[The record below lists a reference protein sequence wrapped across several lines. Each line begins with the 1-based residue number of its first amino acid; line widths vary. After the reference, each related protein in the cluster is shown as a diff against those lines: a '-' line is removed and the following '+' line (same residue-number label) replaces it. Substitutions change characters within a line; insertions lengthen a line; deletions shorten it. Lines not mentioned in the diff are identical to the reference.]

1 MHEEIAIGGF
11 GGQGVLFIGRLLTE
25 AGFREGHEV
34 VYMPSYGAEKRGGTV
49 WCNVTISDERIGAL
63 FIARPT
69 VAVAMNSASLSR
81 FGQTTKTDGLLVVN
95 QSLVPE
101 KVARHDIDVVYIPAN
116 DLAAEAGNSDVSNLV
131 ALGALLACRPV
142 ISLRSIHQIMEES
155 LRKKQKL
162 LQMNQKAL
170 EKGYGWTQKEY
181 AGRVSGLKAVVN
193 HVRRE
198 DAG

>member
-11 GGQGVLFIGRLLTE
+11 GGQGVLFIGRLLME
-25 AGFREGHEV
+25 AAFREEREV

-69 VAVAMNSASLSR
+69 VAVAMNSASLTR
-81 FGQTTKTDGLLVVN
+81 FGQTTKPGGLLVVN
-95 QSLVPE
+95 QTLASE

-116 DLAAEAGNSDVSNLV
+116 DLAAEAGNSDISNLV

-142 ISLRSIHQIMEES
+142 VSLRSIHQIMEES
-155 LRKKQKL
+155 LSKKQKL

-181 AGRVSGLKAVVN
+181 AGQVSGLK
-193 HVRRE
+193 
-198 DAG
+198 GGG

>member
-25 AGFREGHEV
+25 AAFREGREV

-69 VAVAMNSASLSR
+69 IAIAMNSASSVR
-81 FGQTTKTDGLLVVN
+81 FESTMKSDGLLVVN

-101 KVARHDIDVVYIPAN
+101 KVARDDILAIYVPAN
-116 DLAAEAGNSDVSNLV
+116 DLAAEAGDSTASNLV
-131 ALGALLACRPV
+131 ALGALLTCRPV
-142 ISLRSIHQIMEES
+142 VPIDSIIKVMDDMLTKNQERLTIN
-155 LRKKQKL
+155 KQ
-162 LQMNQKAL
+162 AL
-170 EKGYGWTQKEY
+170 NKGCIWTQAEY
-181 AGRVSGLKAVVN
+181 ADKLSGLKRGGQQCSI
-193 HVRRE
+193 RRR
-198 DAG
+198 

>member
-25 AGFREGHEV
+25 AGFREKREV

-69 VAVAMNSASLSR
+69 AAVAMNSASLTR
-81 FGQTTKTDGLLVVN
+81 LGQTTKPQGLLVVN
-95 QSLVPE
+95 QTLVPE
-101 KVARHDIDVVYIPAN
+101 KVARQDIDVVYVPAN

-142 ISLRSIHQIMEES
+142 VSLRSIHQIIEKS
-155 LRKKQKL
+155 LRNKQEL

-170 EKGYGWTQKEY
+170 ERGYSWTQKEY
-181 AGRVSGLKAVVN
+181 PGQVSGLK
-193 HVRRE
+193 
-198 DAG
+198 GGG

>member
-25 AGFREGHEV
+25 AAFREAREV

-69 VAVAMNSASLSR
+69 IAVAMNSSSLTR
-81 FGQTTKTDGLLVVN
+81 FEQTTRPGGLLVVN

-101 KVARHDIDVVYIPAN
+101 TVARGDINVIYVPTN
-116 DLAAEAGNSDVSNLV
+116 DLAAEAGDNRVGNLV
-131 ALGALLACRPV
+131 ALGALLSCRPV
-142 ISLRSIHQIMEES
+142 VSLDTIFQIMKETLTKNQE
-155 LRKKQKL
+155 L
-162 LQMNQKAL
+162 LNVNRQAL
-170 EKGYGWTQKEY
+170 DRGYSWTQMEY
-181 AGRVSGLKAVVN
+181 AGQISGLKGS
-193 HVRRE
+193 E
-198 DAG
+198 